1 MIARFLADERAST
14 ALEYALIA
22 SLVSIAIVGSVTQWS
37 DEVVK
42 IFDEISSNFV
52 PAEGAG

>member
-1 MIARFLADERAST
+1 MIVRFFADERGST

-22 SLVSIAIVGSVTQWS
+22 SLISIAIVGSVTQWS

-42 IFDEISSNFV
+42 LFAYIQDAFT
-52 PAEGAG
+52 P

>member
-1 MIARFLADERAST
+1 MIVRFLSDERGGT

-22 SLVSIAIVGSVTQWS
+22 SLISIAIVGSVTQWS

-42 IFDEISSNFV
+42 IFNEISANFV
-52 PAEGAG
+52 PAESG